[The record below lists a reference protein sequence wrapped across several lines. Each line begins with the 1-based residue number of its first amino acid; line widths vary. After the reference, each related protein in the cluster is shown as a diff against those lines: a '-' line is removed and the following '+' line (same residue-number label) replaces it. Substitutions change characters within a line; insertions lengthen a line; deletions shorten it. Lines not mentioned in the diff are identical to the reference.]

1 MGLFNLIEWSD
12 SLFLSVILV
21 TLAYL
26 FLKFIVCLFGR
37 KRPIDFDGCGVAPG
51 LLGQRFVFES
61 FLGADA
67 LVQALVEKGVEFNL
81 GHVEPG
87 AMLGR
92 VVRFEFVAQL
102 MDRFD
107 GQVFVQGP
115 VGVGAVM
122 VLHELAFR
130 GLGVVSG

>member
-1 MGLFNLIEWSD
+1 MRWSRHWRER
-12 SLFLSVILV
+12 
-21 TLAYL
+21 
-26 FLKFIVCLFGR
+26 G
-37 KRPIDFDGCGVAPG
+37 G
-51 LLGQRFVFES
+51 
-61 FLGADA
+61 
-67 LVQALVEKGVEFNL
+67 EFNF

-102 MDRFD
+102 TDRFD
-107 GQVFVQGP
+107 GQVFVQSP

-130 GLGVVSG
+130 GLQVVSG